1 MTTTRE
7 ERRRHLKR
15 ILLGSVAG
23 LTVALLCPKL
33 PPELQAPC
41 RVAVTFLYSW
51 VNTP

>member
-1 MTTTRE
+1 MNHRE

-15 ILLGSVAG
+15 ILLGSAAG
-23 LTVALLCPKL
+23 LMVALLCPKL

-41 RVAVTFLYSW
+41 RVAVTLIYSW